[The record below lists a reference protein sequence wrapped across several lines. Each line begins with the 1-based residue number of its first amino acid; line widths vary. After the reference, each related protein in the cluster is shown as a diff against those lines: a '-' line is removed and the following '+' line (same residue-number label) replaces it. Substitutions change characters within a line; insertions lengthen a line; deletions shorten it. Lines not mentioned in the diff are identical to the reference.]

1 MNPGVLGWKILI
13 FKELNKENTII
24 PSKFGEKIISL
35 KDFPPQTLIHR
46 SKYLIKNDFYNYENN
61 ILKKITQKIPII
73 NNLINIIYYL
83 SLIVFLII
91 PSITFIYLMKKSSYL
106 IPEIYH
112 QD

>member
-46 SKYLIKNDFYNYENN
+46 SKYLIKMIFY
-61 ILKKITQKIPII
+61 
-73 NNLINIIYYL
+73 
-83 SLIVFLII
+83 
-91 PSITFIYLMKKSSYL
+91 
-106 IPEIYH
+106 
-112 QD
+112 